1 MDRNVYEA
9 CSNIIKEFGTH
20 VVSADE
26 VLAEKIDNAVP
37 IPFKTREDIDADVEK
52 DRNEGV
58 FEGNIIPDI
67 DLRVVHYYATQLCL
81 NKYPHLINAFDE
93 TSLITLGLLIEKWV
107 KDYLTSIQ
115 TEQGRQSKV
124 IAKGPCEFI
133 SKHIDYRHA
142 PGNI

>member
-20 VVSADE
+20 TVSADE
-26 VLAEKIDNAVP
+26 VLAEKIDNVVP
-37 IPFKTREDIDADVEK
+37 IPFKTREDLNTDAEK

-58 FEGNIIPDI
+58 FEGNIVPDI

-81 NKYPHLINAFDE
+81 SKYPHLINAFDE
-93 TSLITLGLLIEKWV
+93 TSLVTLGLLIEKWV
-107 KDYLTSIQ
+107 KDYLICTNTEDTSQNKTI
-115 TEQGRQSKV
+115 G
-124 IAKGPCEFI
+124 KGPCEFI